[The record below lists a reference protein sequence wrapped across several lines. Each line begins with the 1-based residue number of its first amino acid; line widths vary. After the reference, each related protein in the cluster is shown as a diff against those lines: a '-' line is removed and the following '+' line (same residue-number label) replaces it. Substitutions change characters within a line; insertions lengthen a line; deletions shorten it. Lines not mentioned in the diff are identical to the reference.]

1 MEYKLSKEVEFEGVK
16 YTTLN
21 IDLDS
26 LTGRDLINAESEAY
40 AMIGRPATDLDRVYH
55 ACIASRAA
63 KVPSELFNALPAKDF
78 AQIAREVQS
87 FLLGI

>member
-1 MEYKLSKEVEFEGVK
+1 MEYKLSKEIEFEGTK
-16 YTTLN
+16 YSTLN
-21 IDLDS
+21 VDLDS
-26 LTGRDLINAESEAY
+26 LTGRDLVNAESEAY
-40 AMIGRPATDLDRVYH
+40 AILNRPATDLDKVYH

-78 AQIAREVQS
+78 AKIAREVQS